1 MKEGPTNWDYCWAN
15 VCNSCMHWRQFWPM
29 RCLRWRPTWS
39 GIVSAS
45 SFWPRLRCYDISDVA
60 SIEGSGNSEIDFLIL
75 RPPTEF
81 QRKDIIERS
90 GSKDYNKHSPVLGNR
105 LLSILHTVHV
115 YIALATCSPWLLFF
129 SSIGLHEMICAM
141 YIAFVHSIVAKSK
154 C

>member
-1 MKEGPTNWDYCWAN
+1 MYAIFACTGVKFGQW
-15 VCNSCMHWRQFWPM
+15 VV
-29 RCLRWRPTWS
+29 CLRGRPAWS

-45 SFWPRLRCYDISDVA
+45 SFWLRLRCYDISDVA
-60 SIEGSGNSEIDFLIL
+60 SIKGSGYSEIDFLIL

-115 YIALATCSPWLLFF
+115 YVALATCSFWLLF
-129 SSIGLHEMICAM
+129 SRSIGSHEMICVM
-141 YIAFVHSIVAKSK
+141 YIHSFFVHSIVAKSK